1 MVNAIASQANLLAL
15 NAAIEAARAGRA
27 GGGFGVVAA
36 EVKKL
41 AAKTERATEQISHWV
56 SVTQDETRQAA
67 EALAQ
72 AAEQMATIVPATQTI
87 SEAVNQQEHPTRTI
101 FQHVDSSQTQSEQ
114 SVADINGLEDAITAR
129 RNVRAVSSP
138 PRASSPSR
146 RLSGTRLQLFRRGPL
161 GLSA

>member
-15 NAAIEAARAGRA
+15 NAATDAARAGRA
-27 GGGFGVVAA
+27 GGGCGVVAA

-41 AAKTERATEQISHWV
+41 AAETERATEQISHWV
-56 SVTQDETRQAA
+56 SVTQAKTRQAA

-72 AAEQMATIVPATQTI
+72 AAEQMANNLGSGQPAGTRD
-87 SEAVNQQEHPTRTI
+87 RTI

-114 SVADINGLEDAITAR
+114 SVADINGLEDAITAL
-129 RNVRAVSSP
+129 SQC
-138 PRASSPSR
+138 ASSLIAASSQ
-146 RLSGTRLQLFRRGPL
+146 LSLKAAVGTRLQLFRRGPL